1 MDGVLQ
7 DGSCGGVT
15 ELVVLRPRDAKTFG
29 GINMTIQKRNP
40 LNELTTTT
48 YETRQKRNNY
58 RNLSI
63 HDNHLIHDDAYR
75 TISKPSIDKEHTN
88 LLKQLRTVSRQDNIS
103 LCHDPTEVCPSSF
116 PTNTQGYFKYPYMQ
130 VCTIPVHIPFRA
142 KYKNVIIYWS

>member
-103 LCHDPTEVCPSSF
+103 LCHDPMSLQLSDKHPRIFQISIYASMHYTRP
-116 PTNTQGYFKYPYMQ
+116 YPIS
-130 VCTIPVHIPFRA
+130 C
-142 KYKNVIIYWS
+142 KYKNVIIC